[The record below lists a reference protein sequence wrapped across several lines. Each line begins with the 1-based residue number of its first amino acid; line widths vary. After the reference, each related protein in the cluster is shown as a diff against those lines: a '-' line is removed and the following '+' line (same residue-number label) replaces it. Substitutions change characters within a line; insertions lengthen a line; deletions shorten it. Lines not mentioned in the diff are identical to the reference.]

1 MKLTETDIAAR
12 SRHATVRRLRL
23 WVRRGWIAP
32 ARGEAGPVYDE
43 TDLARIEL
51 VCQLKAE
58 LELDDDAVPI
68 VLSLIDQL
76 HGVRREL
83 RGLAAAVD
91 RQPDETRRRVLEAWR
106 GSRSS

>member
-1 MKLTETDIAAR
+1 MKLTEAEIVAR
-12 SRHATVRRLRL
+12 AEHVTVRRLRL
-23 WVRRGWIAP
+23 WVRRGWVAP
-32 ARGEAGPVYDE
+32 ALGEAGHVYDE

-58 LELDDDAVPI
+58 MELGDDAVPI

-83 RGLAAAVD
+83 KELAAAID
-91 RQPDETRRRVLEAWR
+91 RQPNETRRRVLEAWR
-106 GSRSS
+106 AGFE